1 MDMTSLKTSE
11 VAELLA
17 NNKEQIL
24 RKWESVLYKR
34 LPEAEE
40 TPVKY
45 LRDSIPNF
53 IDELCGFLLAPTK
66 KQHAEIDSVAKEH
79 GKDRIDNTEFSIDQ
93 VVYEFFILKE
103 VIFDVIEGCGNVDK
117 NIYRNIS
124 FVIDLG
130 IQNSLKEYA
139 KRSSAAEAKIKA
151 EKELE
156 LKRLS
161 QVVEVAKLGFYE
173 WDISSDVIY
182 FSSKMQN
189 DWGMPAGTS
198 LEKVIN
204 RLHPDDREQTMK
216 LITESIRSGTHYI
229 NKYRVLRPDGKEIWI
244 LAQGQVTYDE
254 NGKPLKFLGTSIDI
268 SDEKNAQVILERAQ
282 KEAHDRE
289 AAIREIA
296 NSLPQIVWTAKPN
309 GLLDWYNERWYDYTA
324 MKPGTNWDDPDG
336 PMHPDDVPLIHQ
348 RWKKSCDTGI
358 PYEMEYR
365 VKQAS
370 DQKYRWHVARALPV
384 KDEKGNITKWVGTIT
399 DIDSQKKFQQELR
412 EEREVRER
420 FVAALSHDLRT
431 PLTAIKLSA
440 SILLRQKGEDKTI
453 KNSGNKILNGVNRAE
468 KMVKDLLDANLL
480 KAGQALPLNLLKTSL
495 DEVLS
500 RTMSDLTSL
509 HGDRFHFDIE
519 SNLQGVWD
527 GDALQ
532 RVIEN
537 LASNA
542 VKYGDQSPVEIH
554 VHSKDGGLEICVHNF
569 GNPIDPE
576 DQRMIFETYQRA
588 SVALKSGQKGWGIG
602 LTLVR
607 GIIEAHHGKVTVSS
621 SKESGTDFKVWI
633 PLDSTNP

>member
-1 MDMTSLKTSE
+1 MYSNSLETSK

-24 RKWESVLYKR
+24 REWESVLYER
-34 LPEAEE
+34 LPEADE

-45 LRDSIPNF
+45 LRDSIPSF
-53 IDELCGFLLAPTK
+53 IDELCDFLVAPTK
-66 KQHAEIDSVAKEH
+66 KQHAKIDSVAKEH

-93 VVYEFFILKE
+93 VVYEFFVLKE
-103 VIFDVIEGCGNVDK
+103 VIYDVIEGVGNADK
-117 NIYRNIS
+117 EVYRKIS
-124 FVIDLG
+124 FVTDLG

-139 KRSSAAEAKIKA
+139 KRSSAADAKVKA

-161 QVVEVAKLGFYE
+161 QAVAVAKLGFFE

-182 FSSKMQN
+182 FSSKMQE
-189 DWGMPAGTS
+189 DWGISAGIS
-198 LEKVIN
+198 LEKVIE
-204 RLHPDDREQTMK
+204 RLHPHDREETKK
-216 LITESIRSGTHYI
+216 LIADSIRTGSHYI
-229 NKYRVLRPDGKEIWI
+229 NKYRVLRPDNKEIWI

-254 NGKPLKFLGTSIDI
+254 RGRPFKFLGTSIDI
-268 SDEKNAQVILERAQ
+268 SEEKHAQVTLERAQ
-282 KEAHDRE
+282 QESHERE
-289 AAIREIA
+289 AALREIA
-296 NSLPQIVWTAKPN
+296 NSLPQIVWTANPN
-309 GLLDWYNERWYDYTA
+309 GFINWYNDRWYEYTA

-336 PMHPDDVPLIHQ
+336 PMYPDDIPLIHK
-348 RWKKSCDTGI
+348 RWKESCDTGI
-358 PYEMEYR
+358 PYEIEFR
-365 VKQAS
+365 VKKAS

-384 KDEKGNITKWVGTIT
+384 KDEDGKILKWVGATT
-399 DIDSQKKFQQELR
+399 DIDSQKVFQQELR

-440 SILLRQKGEDKTI
+440 SMLLRQGGKSKSIE
-453 KNSGNKILNGVNRAE
+453 NSANKILSGVNRAE

-480 KAGQALPLNLLKTSL
+480 KAGQAFPLNLSKTSL
-495 DEVLS
+495 DAVMTQ
-500 RTMSDLTSL
+500 TMADLTNL

-519 SNLQGVWD
+519 TDIQGIWD
-527 GDALQ
+527 GEALQ

-542 VKYGDQSPVEIH
+542 VKYGDQSLVEIYAH
-554 VHSKDGGLEICVHNF
+554 PVDSGVEICVHNS
-569 GNPIDPE
+569 GNPIDPD
-576 DQRMIFETYQRA
+576 DQRVIFETYQRA
-588 SVALKSGQKGWGIG
+588 SVAFKSGQKGWGIG

-607 GIIEAHHGKVTVSS
+607 GIVEAHHGKVTVSS
-621 SKESGTDFKVWI
+621 SEEMGTDFKVWI

>member
-1 MDMTSLKTSE
+1 MNSTLLDTKK
-11 VAELLA
+11 VAKLLA

-24 RKWESVLYKR
+24 RKWESVLYER

-40 TPVKY
+40 TPVRY
-45 LRDSIPNF
+45 LRDSIPSF
-53 IDELCGFLLAPTK
+53 IDELCDFLIAPTK
-66 KQHAEIDSVAKEH
+66 KHHGEIDSVAREH

-103 VIFDVIEGCGNVDK
+103 VFFDVIEGFGNVDK
-117 NIYRNIS
+117 DVYRNIS

-139 KRSSAAEAKIKA
+139 KRSSAVEAKVKA

-173 WDISSDVIY
+173 WDIPSDVIY
-182 FSSKMQN
+182 FSSKMQS
-189 DWGMPAGTS
+189 DWGISAGTS
-198 LEKVIN
+198 LDKVLE
-204 RLHPDDREQTMK
+204 RLHPNDCEHTMK
-216 LITESIRSGTHYI
+216 LIAESIRFGTHYI
-229 NKYRVLRPDGKEIWI
+229 NKYRVQRPDGKEIWI

-254 NGKPLKFLGTSIDI
+254 QGKPRKFLGTSIDI
-268 SDEKNAQVILERAQ
+268 SEEKNAQVILERAQ
-282 KEAHDRE
+282 KEALDRE
-289 AAIREIA
+289 VALREIA

-309 GLLDWYNERWYDYTA
+309 GFLDWYNDRWYDYTA
-324 MKPGTNWDDPDG
+324 MKPGTNWDDPEG
-336 PMHPDDVPLIHQ
+336 PMHPEDVPMIHKL
-348 RWKKSCDTGI
+348 WKESCETGK
-358 PYEMEYR
+358 PYEIEYR

-384 KDEKGNITKWVGTIT
+384 KDEEGKILKWVGTIT

-412 EEREVRER
+412 EERELRER

-440 SILLRQKGEDKTI
+440 SMLLRQRGES
-453 KNSGNKILNGVNRAE
+453 KNVANSANKILNGVNRAE
-468 KMVKDLLDANLL
+468 KMVRDLLDANLL
-480 KAGQALPLNLLKTSL
+480 KAGQAFPLKLTKTSL
-495 DEVLS
+495 DDVMA
-500 RTMSDLTSL
+500 RTMSDLTNL

-519 SNLQGVWD
+519 SNIEGIWD
-527 GDALQ
+527 GGALQ

-537 LASNA
+537 LSSNA
-542 VKYGDQSPVEIH
+542 VKYGDQSPIEIH
-554 VHSKDGGLEICVHNF
+554 VHHQESGVEICVHNF
-569 GNPIDPE
+569 GNPIALD
-576 DQRMIFETYQRA
+576 DQRLIFETYQRS
-588 SVALKSGQKGWGIG
+588 SVAFKSGQKGWGIG

-607 GIIEAHHGKVTVSS
+607 GIIEAHHGRITVNSS
-621 SKESGTDFKVWI
+621 QALGTDFKVWI